1 MNEEFNKFK
10 SKVKK
15 EHLVKSIIIGAS
27 LSAIVIALLAIIFK
41 RIPLNVHFL
50 IYILLSIVLA
60 AGLTFM
66 LYKLLMPTDEKIA
79 KRLDKTFA
87 LKEKVQTMVVNKDK
101 TRYNPILKMQKEDAE
116 KSLSEISPKNL
127 PFKLSYIYY
136 VFAIIAIL
144 FVATS
149 CVVPTAPA
157 KDKPGPGSFPGSDD
171 VPASVIPGSGDLTSG
186 SGEGEGNGGEIS
198 DIYDLIDSSNAED
211 KVKDGIK
218 DVLHELEEALQNA
231 SSKEEMED
239 AVKDA
244 IDKIDKVVD
253 DANSKEEIG
262 VCLTQESNSNLV
274 DLGYALIDGDIDGIE
289 SALDSLENEFIDLSG
304 KELIDDLKDV
314 ASQIEDALNNSGV
327 DEDDELYVA
336 FKHLLDSLNEIAES
350 LENSSMTEANA
361 KDAIHE
367 AIEKAKEEI
376 IQDVTL
382 QNNNEELGEKV
393 KEALEQF
400 LEELENTEPGEDD
413 GDGDGEEQEGDED
426 DKKDDPENPDDGDEE
441 NPDNPDVPGDGETIY
456 GSNDTIYSDS
466 GHSEYGDVLDDYYD
480 KIVDEESKGDTPD
493 DIGDI
498 LGDYFSSLYH

>member
-10 SKVKK
+10 SKVLK
-15 EHLVKSIIIGAS
+15 EHLIKCIIMGVS

-41 RIPLNVHFL
+41 RIPLHVHFL

-116 KSLSEISPKNL
+116 KSLSEISPKSL

-149 CVVPTAPA
+149 CVVPAAPA

-186 SGEGEGNGGEIS
+186 SGDGIGDQIE
-198 DIYDLIDSSNAED
+198 DIYDLIDRSDAED
-211 KVKDGIK
+211 KVKEGIK
-218 DVLHELEEALQNA
+218 DVLHQLEEALQNA
-231 SSKEEMED
+231 SSKEEMEN
-239 AVKDA
+239 AIKDA
-244 IDKIDKVVD
+244 INKIDKIVD

-262 VCLTQESNSNLV
+262 VCLTQETNSNLV
-274 DLGYALIDGDIDGIE
+274 DLGYALIDGDIDGIK
-289 SALDSLENEFIDLSG
+289 SALDNLESEFINLNG
-304 KELIDDLKDV
+304 KDLIDDLKDV
-314 ASQIEDALNNSGV
+314 AFQIEDALINSGV

-350 LENSSMTEANA
+350 LERGSLSENNA

-367 AIEKAKEEI
+367 AIEKAKDEI
-376 IQDVTL
+376 IQDVIL
-382 QNNNEELGEKV
+382 QKNNQELGDLV
-393 KEALEQF
+393 KMFLEQL

-413 GDGDGEEQEGDED
+413 GDGDGEQKEDDGD
-426 DKKDDPENPDDGDEE
+426 DKKDDPDNPDDGDEE

-456 GSNDTIYSDS
+456 GSNDTIYSDN

-480 KIVDEESKGDTPD
+480 KVVDEESKGDTPD

-498 LGDYFSSLYH
+498 LGDYFGSLYH